1 MSTVDYLV
9 ERPWDVD
16 ETVSEYRS
24 RMRPKLPTA
33 YSGWQHLLML
43 LLVTALGTM
52 VPLAAWSCNA
62 SARWIELV
70 IVPCTLMYTNV
81 VEYMIHRYGGHDHHI
96 GVRPKALQL
105 VRFYH
110 AVVHHTF
117 FGDGAALHA
126 EDPETDL
133 FFILFPTSVYTCWA
147 MLASVPLALCSYGQI
162 AALLLAGSSGGDMGG
177 EQQKWCVLGLS
188 LSSAVQL
195 FCATVSFSLLQYE
208 VMHCFH
214 HGALPASANAV
225 LARFPPAVAARQ
237 RHELHHSGHRDAC
250 YNITWPLADALFGTL
265 RATPPGLDTSQSG
278 GATCNR

>member
-24 RMRPKLPTA
+24 RMRPKLPTD
-33 YSGWQHLLML
+33 YSGWQHLLKL

-52 VPLAAWSCNA
+52 VPLAAWICNA
-62 SARWIELV
+62 SARWVEFV
-70 IVPCTLMYTNV
+70 IVVPCTLMYTNV
-81 VEYMIHRYGGHDHHI
+81 LEYMIHRYGGHDHHI

-133 FFILFPTSVYTCWA
+133 FFILFPASVYTCWA
-147 MLASVPLALCSYGQI
+147 LLASVPLALCSYGQI
-162 AALLLAGSSGGDMGG
+162 AVLLLASSSGGDMGG
-177 EQQKWCVLGLS
+177 EKQEGCGCP
-188 LSSAVQL
+188 A
-195 FCATVSFSLLQYE
+195 AT
-208 VMHCFH
+208 
-214 HGALPASANAV
+214 
-225 LARFPPAVAARQ
+225 
-237 RHELHHSGHRDAC
+237 
-250 YNITWPLADALFGTL
+250 
-265 RATPPGLDTSQSG
+265 
-278 GATCNR
+278 